1 MGAARAP
8 RAQPNPPLLSLEA
21 GGAPNFAKLWKG
33 KGGGEVES
41 PAVGVEDEGFS
52 NQSLPCTPSPPPPVA
67 HTPSTRQCR
76 RPSWCP
82 GSSSRVYKALE
93 TPLPRMADPEH

>member
-52 NQSLPCTPSPPPPVA
+52 NQSLPCTPPPRS
-67 HTPSTRQCR
+67 HTP
-76 RPSWCP
+76 RPP
-82 GSSSRVYKALE
+82 AGVVV
-93 TPLPRMADPEH
+93 PLGAQDLLVEFTKL

>member
-52 NQSLPCTPSPPPPVA
+52 NQSLPCTPSPPPPGRTHPV
-67 HTPSTRQCR
+67 HP
-76 RPSWCP
+76 PV
-82 GSSSRVYKALE
+82 SSSLLV
-93 TPLPRMADPEH
+93 PRIF